1 MKIAEFEIEVER
13 KDIKNIHLAVYPP
26 DGRVHIS
33 VPGNMNDDD
42 INMFLFS
49 KLSWIRQQHTAV
61 VNQERQTSRDFV
73 TGESHFLLGRRF
85 LLKVMPTN
93 EKARVERKMKYI
105 EMYVKQDSSVERKQ
119 SIMDEFYREQLN
131 AVLEPMVE
139 KWAKKMEE
147 DYSSF
152 KWSILLMQKQ
162 WGSCL
167 TQKRRIQFNLLLARV
182 PLRCIEYIVVHELAH
197 LKVHQHN
204 NDFMLLLN
212 KYMPDWALR
221 KKELDEFIALPI
233 Q

>member
-212 KYMPDWALR
+212 KYMPDWTLR